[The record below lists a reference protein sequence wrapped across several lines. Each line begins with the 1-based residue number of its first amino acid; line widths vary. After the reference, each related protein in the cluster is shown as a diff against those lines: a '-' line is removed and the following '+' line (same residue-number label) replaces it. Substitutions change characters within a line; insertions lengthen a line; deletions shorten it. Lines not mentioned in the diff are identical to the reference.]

1 MDWHKL
7 QRTLYNLDPTDV
19 REDLKKLKA
28 SAQVNLADIPSTKDY
43 VTESIEI
50 PQGSMPL
57 GIDNIAD
64 FAALAGVRLDEGQ
77 KHGDYARG
85 GGSMPKAK
93 PGRTKHPLKDKLVGE
108 EDIEEGPLGAIGR
121 AASDVAKS
129 AKAGFAA
136 GRALPQGFRAA
147 KSAYQGQAPAPQ
159 NTAPQNTKPQ
169 KQKPQRVKGSVTGS
183 QLARQLNA
191 QDPGMFN
198 QAIQRVKQGQPLTR
212 VHQAAMSDAF
222 VNLIGMN
229 PQETQKA
236 LQLLKRMQTTEAQET
251 PKPRDPSSKTMQ
263 DIRKSGAAGA
273 HKDKKKTLPR
283 KQKHKGKQFE
293 SFKEMLY
300 AELAKNK

>member
-19 REDLKKLKA
+19 QEDLEKLKA

-57 GIDNIAD
+57 GIDNITD

-108 EDIEEGPLGAIGR
+108 EDIEEGPLGNI
-121 AASDVAKS
+121 
-129 AKAGFAA
+129 KAGFAA
-136 GRALPQGFRAA
+136 GRASPQGFGAA
-147 KSAYQGQAPAPQ
+147 KSAFQGQAPAR
-159 NTAPQNTKPQ
+159 QNTKPQ

-183 QLARQLNA
+183 QLAQQLNA